1 MCLCMLLLEI
11 SAISGYPYPYNAD
24 GFRPRRSPHRAVM
37 VSGYYGRPIR
47 RSQYEPEGA
56 MTAFV
61 SGETVATNSYLGG
74 RYPSQESEELEEPLE
89 ENVRKGVQQVRPE
102 HIPQQETAEGLG
114 EEEVA
119 LSKPTRIPKRKPQKP
134 QQEEEEDEEDQGSW
148 PFQSGRKG
156 PSYNAFFPIMLGGY
170 QGGKGRSDGYP
181 GSATAIA
188 NSFST
193 GKGGVASSHATAY
206 GDPYVSTLL
215 RNGFNFK
222 KKPAQ
227 KDEGY

>member
-1 MCLCMLLLEI
+1 
-11 SAISGYPYPYNAD
+11 
-24 GFRPRRSPHRAVM
+24 M
-37 VSGYYGRPIR
+37 VSGYYGRPSFHR
-47 RSQYEPEGA
+47 AEYEPEGA

-74 RYPSQESEELEEPLE
+74 KYNPYQHDSEELEVPIE
-89 ENVRKGVQQVRPE
+89 ENVRKGVQHVIPE
-102 HIPQQETAEGLG
+102 KPIQPQFPEGLG
-114 EEEVA
+114 EEEA
-119 LSKPTRIPKRKPQKP
+119 AAAEAATLKPKPVPRRKPLKP
-134 QQEEEEDEEDQGSW
+134 QPEEEEDDEDHDEGAW
-148 PFQSGRKG
+148 PFHLGRRG
-156 PSYNAFFPIMLGGY
+156 PSYNALFPIMFGGY
-170 QGGKGRSDGYP
+170 QGRSRNSEGGYP

-222 KKPAQ
+222 KKPSAQ
-227 KDEGY
+227 KEDY